1 MKKYIGAIPVLFSML
16 LFSCTKNFTSI
27 NTDPTRP
34 STVTPGVIL
43 PQLEYRMVSTS
54 VNVARSFTHELMQ
67 VSAPRI
73 SADGLGVHRYY
84 INADNG
90 SGFWNSVYGYMT
102 DINDIYNISNKLGE
116 ANYKAI
122 ALVYK
127 CWAYSMLTDVYG
139 NIPYSQATDAA
150 DKNFTPVFDQQKDVY
165 AQILKDLSAAND
177 LFDASKA
184 LTYGGD
190 VLYSSNA
197 LSGTTNPGIQNWKK
211 FCNSLRLRLL
221 LRLLK
226 KDGELDISSQIKAI
240 LADPAKYP
248 VFAGTAD
255 DAIFKFTGIYP
266 YYNPYYNARTLDW
279 RQGDYYTHFFIDT
292 LNKFNDPRRTVW
304 ATTVKVNGVSVYQG
318 INSGYVPTV
327 SYDVDANSSY
337 SDILKTLPQ
346 LGIMMTYSE
355 VEFIKAELELKG
367 YTTGKTARTHY
378 ENGITASM
386 TQWGVAMPSGYLT
399 QPGVLYNET
408 DSPDAQ
414 LQQIMLQKYYA
425 LYFVDYQ
432 SWLEKKRTGYPVLP
446 RGSGIPAT
454 NPFPSRFPY
463 PTYLQ
468 TLNATNLAAA
478 IKGIGGNDNSSV
490 KVWWEQ

>member
-1 MKKYIGAIPVLFSML
+1 ML
-16 LFSCTKNFTSI
+16 LSIILFSCTKNFTST
-27 NTDPTRP
+27 NTDPSRP

-43 PQLEYRMVSTS
+43 PQLEYRIVSTS
-54 VNVARSFTHELMQ
+54 VGVARSFTHELMQ

-73 SADGLGVHRYY
+73 SADGLGIHRYY

-90 SGFWNSVYGYMT
+90 SGFWNSMYGYMT
-102 DINDIYNISNKLGE
+102 DINDIYNISDKLGE
-116 ANYKAI
+116 SNYKAI

-150 DKNFTPVFDQQKDVY
+150 DQNFTPAFDQQKDIY
-165 AQILKDLSAAND
+165 SQILKDLSTAND
-177 LFDASKA
+177 LFDVSKA

-226 KDGELDISSQIKAI
+226 KDGELDISAQINAI
-240 LADPAKYP
+240 LADPATYP
-248 VFAGTAD
+248 VFESTAD
-255 DAIFKFTGIYP
+255 DAIFKFTGIQP

-279 RQGDYYTHFFIDT
+279 RQSDYYTHFFIDT
-292 LNKFNDPRRTVW
+292 LNRFNDPRRGVW
-304 ATTVKVNGVSVYQG
+304 ATTVKVNSVSVYQG
-318 INSGYVPTV
+318 ISSGYAPTV

-337 SDILKTLPQ
+337 SDGMKTIPQ

-367 YTTGKTARTHY
+367 YTTGKTPRLHY

-386 TQWGVAMPSGYLT
+386 AQWGVALPSGYLT
-399 QPGVLYNET
+399 QAGVLYNET
-408 DSPDAQ
+408 GTADAQ

-432 SWLEKKRTGYPVLP
+432 SWLEKKRTGYPVLV
-446 RGSGIPAT
+446 RGDGIPAT

-468 TLNATNLAAA
+468 SLNATNLAAA

>member
-1 MKKYIGAIPVLFSML
+1 MKKYIGAILVLFGIL

-54 VNVARSFTHELMQ
+54 VNAARTFTHELMQ

-73 SADGLGVHRYY
+73 SADGLGVHRYFV
-84 INADNG
+84 NADNG
-90 SGFWNSVYGYMT
+90 SGFWNSMFGYMT

-116 ANYKAI
+116 PNYKAI

-127 CWAYSMLTDVYG
+127 CWAYSMLTDVFG
-139 NIPYSQATDAA
+139 NIPYSQATDAS
-150 DKNFTPVFDQQKDVY
+150 DKNFTPAFDQQKDVY
-165 AQILKDLSAAND
+165 AQILKDLSTAND
-177 LFDASKA
+177 LFDATKA

-190 VLYSSNA
+190 VLYGSNA
-197 LSGTTNPGIQNWKK
+197 LSGSTNPGIQNWKK
-211 FCNSLRLRLL
+211 LCNSLRLRLL

-226 KDGELDISSQIKAI
+226 KDGELDISSQIKAT

-304 ATTVKVNGVSVYQG
+304 ATTVKVNGAAVYQG
-318 INSGYVPTV
+318 INSGYVSTI

-378 ENGITASM
+378 ENGIAASM
-386 TQWGVAMPSGYLT
+386 TQWGVTMPSGYLT
-399 QPGVLYNET
+399 QAGVLYNEAG
-408 DSPDAQ
+408 SPDAQ